1 MKEVANGL
9 GEPLF
14 VTALD
19 YLRPFEIPEADQLHH
34 YKSFPKSL
42 WLFPLSMHSC
52 YAKCS
57 KQYMQIAL
65 PSVEFFVLEFLGTSH
80 GNIPVFLPRK
90 VNTAQLPSNDF
101 YLRTTPEHEWHPLSH
116 CNNSHRGSSPWCSSS
131 INSFFFGKESLD
143 ALQMKCQIL
152 FGTFNDQISNQNFLW
167 AIVFDGL
174 GFFATNSFERR
185 WYADLVE

>member
-1 MKEVANGL
+1 MALSYMPKLPHPPPWVVKQCTPITLLSPYLLSHAPPLLDLSIPSPEKLPHHCQPCTDLVKEVANGL

-90 VNTAQLPSNDF
+90 VNTTQLPSNNF

-116 CNNSHRGSSPWCSSS
+116 CNNSHRGSSP
-131 INSFFFGKESLD
+131 
-143 ALQMKCQIL
+143 
-152 FGTFNDQISNQNFLW
+152 
-167 AIVFDGL
+167 
-174 GFFATNSFERR
+174 
-185 WYADLVE
+185 